1 LPGSAAPAHGRSPDP
16 DAAAVLGRGARLY
29 EHHCLSCHGASGE
42 GKPQAYPQLAGR
54 RALATGNAVRM
65 VLDGGYAPSTAGN
78 PWPYGMPPFGGVL
91 SDADVAAVLSH
102 VRSSWGNQGA
112 LVLPQEVA
120 RLRAAP
126 AH

>member
-1 LPGSAAPAHGRSPDP
+1 
-16 DAAAVLGRGARLY
+16 
-29 EHHCLSCHGASGE
+29 
-42 GKPQAYPQLAGR
+42 
-54 RALATGNAVRM
+54 M

-78 PWPYGMPPFGGVL
+78 PWPYGMPPFAGAL
-91 SDADVAAVLSH
+91 SDAEVAAVLSH
-102 VRSSWGNQGA
+102 VVSSWGNQGP